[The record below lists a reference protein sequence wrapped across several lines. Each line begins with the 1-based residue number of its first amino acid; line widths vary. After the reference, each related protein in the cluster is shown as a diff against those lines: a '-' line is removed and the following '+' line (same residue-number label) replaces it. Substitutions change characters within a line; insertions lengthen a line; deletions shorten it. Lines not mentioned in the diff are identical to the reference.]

1 MPTVNSPYPIIPWP
15 LLRKVERAE
24 GAYLY
29 MDDGR
34 RILDAAGGAI
44 VTNIGHGRAEV
55 AQAVA
60 EATQREGYVIPP
72 WLTPSRERLM
82 ERLAAD
88 WLPAEFTRVHLTCG
102 GSEGIETAMKVA
114 LQYHYLRG
122 HPEKSEIVG
131 HSVSYHGTT
140 LATTAVGGHEARK
153 FGLAHAL
160 PKYPSSPTPDP
171 LRCPGDDP
179 GSYYVDAFERTIER
193 EGPERVAAFL
203 AEPIIG
209 ASGGAI
215 VPPDTYWPA
224 VRRICDAND
233 ILLIADEVMTGFGR
247 TGRAFG
253 YQHWPATPDIIV
265 SGKGLTGGYA
275 PLTGIFA
282 TDAVVA
288 PLADA
293 GISVMFHTF
302 AAHPGACAA
311 ADKVLEIMTRE
322 DLVARA
328 ARMGDELR
336 GSLSAALSNHPHVA
350 EVRGR
355 GLLIGVEVV
364 KDRATLERFPREDNI
379 TARVVDAA
387 LTRGVFFYGG
397 GTGAVR
403 DVIVLGPP
411 FTIDGNDV
419 DQMVAALSGAIDDV
433 TRAG

>member
-1 MPTVNSPYPIIPWP
+1 MNNPYPIIPWP
-15 LLRKVERAE
+15 LRRKIERAQ

-29 MDDGR
+29 ADDGR
-34 RILDAAGGAI
+34 AILDAAGGAI
-44 VTNIGHGRAEV
+44 VTNVGHGRAEV
-55 AQAVA
+55 VEAVA
-60 EATQREGYVIPP
+60 EATLQEGYVIPP
-72 WLTPSRERLM
+72 WLTPTRERLM
-82 ERLAAD
+82 KRLLAD
-88 WLPAEFTRVHLTCG
+88 WLPAEFKHVHLTCG
-102 GSEGIETAMKVA
+102 GSEGVETAMKIA
-114 LQYHYLRG
+114 LQYHYARG
-122 HPEKSEIVG
+122 RPEKSKIVG

-140 LATTAVGGHEARK
+140 LATTAVGGHEGRR

-160 PKYPSSPTPDP
+160 PEYPSSPMPDP
-171 LRCPGDDP
+171 LRCPADDP
-179 GSYYVDAFERTIER
+179 AGYYVEAFEKTIER
-193 EGPERVAAFL
+193 EGPERVAAFVG
-203 AEPIIG
+203 EPIIG
-209 ASGGAI
+209 ASGGAV
-215 VPPDTYWPA
+215 VPPEDYWPA
-224 VRRICDAND
+224 VRRICDDND
-233 ILLIADEVMTGFGR
+233 VLLIADEVMTGFGR
-247 TGRAFG
+247 TGLAFG
-253 YQHWPATPDIIV
+253 HQHWPAAPDIFV

-328 ARMGDELR
+328 GRMGDELR
-336 GSLSAALSNHPHVA
+336 SGLSARLSNHPHVA

-364 KDRATLERFPREDNI
+364 KDRATLERFPKEANV
-379 TARVVDAA
+379 TARVVNSA
-387 LTRGVFFYGG
+387 LDRGVFFYGG

-411 FTIDGNDV
+411 LTIDGNHV
-419 DQMVAALSGAIDDV
+419 DQMIAALSGAIDDV
-433 TRAG
+433 TRSA

>member
-1 MPTVNSPYPIIPWP
+1 MNNPYPIIPWP
-15 LLRKVERAE
+15 LVRKMERAE
-24 GAYLY
+24 GVYLY
-29 MDDGR
+29 SDDGR

-44 VTNIGHGRAEV
+44 VTNIGHGREEVVQAIAEV
-55 AQAVA
+55 
-60 EATQREGYVIPP
+60 TRREGYVIPP

-82 ERLAAD
+82 ERLQAD
-88 WLPAEFTRVHLTCG
+88 WLPAEFTHAHLTCG
-102 GSEGIETAMKVA
+102 GSEGIETAMKMA
-114 LQYHYLRG
+114 LQYHYARG
-122 HPEKSEIVG
+122 RPEKSRIVG

-160 PKYPSSPTPDP
+160 PEHPTSPTPDP

-179 GSYYVDAFERTIER
+179 ASYYIEAFERTIGR
-193 EGPERVAAFL
+193 EGPEHIAAFV

-209 ASGGAI
+209 ASAGAI
-215 VPPDTYWPA
+215 VPPDDYWPA

-233 ILLIADEVMTGFGR
+233 ILLIGDEVMTGFGR
-247 TGRAFG
+247 TGREFG
-253 YQHWPATPDIIV
+253 HQHWPVAPDIFV

-293 GISVMFHTF
+293 GMTVMFHTF

-322 DLVARA
+322 NLVARA
-328 ARMGDELR
+328 ARVGDELR
-336 GSLSAALSNHPHVA
+336 SGLSAALSNHPHVA

-355 GLLIGVEVV
+355 GLLIGVELVQ
-364 KDRATLERFPREDNI
+364 DRATLERFPKEANV
-379 TARVVDAA
+379 TAHVVTSA
-387 LTRGVFFYGG
+387 LGRDVFVYGG
-397 GTGAVR
+397 GTGVAR

-411 FTIDGNDV
+411 LTIDGNHV
-419 DQMVAALSGAIDDV
+419 DQIIAALSGAIDDA
-433 TRAG
+433 TRSS

>member
-1 MPTVNSPYPIIPWP
+1 MSSSYPIIPWTHS
-15 LLRKVERAE
+15 RRVERAE

-29 MDDGR
+29 MDGR

-55 AQAVA
+55 VAAVA

-72 WLTPSRERLM
+72 WLTPTRERLM
-82 ERLAAD
+82 DRLAAD
-88 WLPAEFTRVHLTCG
+88 WLPVEFTHTHLTCG

-114 LQYHYLRG
+114 LQYHYARG
-122 HPEKSEIVG
+122 RPEKSKIVG

-140 LATTAVGGHEARK
+140 LATTGVGGHEARR

-160 PKYPSSPTPDP
+160 PEYPSSPTPDP
-171 LRCPGDDP
+171 LRCPGGDP
-179 GSYYVDAFERTIER
+179 ASYYVDAFERMIER
-193 EGPERVAAFL
+193 EGPERIAAFVG
-203 AEPIIG
+203 EPIIG

-224 VRRICDAND
+224 VRRICDEND

-247 TGRAFG
+247 TGLAFG
-253 YQHWPATPDIIV
+253 HQHWPVAPDIFV

-288 PLADA
+288 PLADE
-293 GISVMFHTF
+293 GMTVMFHTF
-302 AAHPGACAA
+302 AAHSGACAA

-328 ARMGDELR
+328 ARMGAELQ
-336 GSLSAALSNHPHVA
+336 GGLSAALSNHPHVA

-355 GLLIGVEVV
+355 GLLIGVEIVQ
-364 KDRATLERFPREDNI
+364 DRASLERFPREAGV
-379 TARVVDAA
+379 TGRVVNAA
-387 LTRGVFFYGG
+387 LDRGVFFYGG
-397 GTGAVR
+397 GTGQVR

-411 FTIDGNDV
+411 FTIDENQV
-419 DQMVAALSGAIDDV
+419 DMMIDALSGAIDDA
-433 TRAG
+433 TRAA

>member
-1 MPTVNSPYPIIPWP
+1 MATVNSPYPIIPWP

-29 MDDGR
+29 TDGGR

-72 WLTPSRERLM
+72 WLTPSRERLLD
-82 ERLAAD
+82 RLVAD

-102 GSEGIETAMKVA
+102 GSEGIETAMKIA
-114 LQYHYLRG
+114 LQYHYARG
-122 HPEKSEIVG
+122 HPEKFEIVG

-140 LATTAVGGHEARK
+140 LATTAVGGHEARR
-153 FGLAHAL
+153 FGLTHAL
-160 PKYPSSPTPDP
+160 PKYPTSPSPDP

-193 EGPERVAAFL
+193 EGPERIAAFV

-209 ASGGAI
+209 ASGGAV

-224 VRRICDAND
+224 VRRICDAHD

-247 TGRAFG
+247 TGLAFG
-253 YQHWPATPDIIV
+253 HQHWPATPDIMV

-275 PLTGIFA
+275 PLTGVFA

-293 GISVMFHTF
+293 GISVMFNTF

-336 GSLSAALSNHPHVA
+336 GSLSAALSNHRNVA

-364 KDRATLERFPREDNI
+364 KDRATLERFPREDNV
-379 TARVVDAA
+379 TARVINAA
-387 LTRGVFFYGG
+387 LARDVFFYGG

-411 FTIDGNDV
+411 FTIDGNHV

-433 TRAG
+433 TGAA

>member
-1 MPTVNSPYPIIPWP
+1 MSSSYPIIPWT
-15 LLRKVERAE
+15 LSRKVERAE
-24 GAYLY
+24 GVYLH
-29 MDDGR
+29 MDGR

-55 AQAVA
+55 VEAVA
-60 EATQREGYVIPP
+60 EATMREGYVIPP
-72 WLTPSRERLM
+72 WLTPTRERLM
-82 ERLAAD
+82 DRLAAD
-88 WLPAEFTRVHLTCG
+88 WLPAGFTHVHLTCG

-114 LQYHYLRG
+114 LQYHYARG
-122 HPEKSEIVG
+122 RPEKSRIVG

-140 LATTAVGGHEARK
+140 LATTGVGGHEARR

-160 PKYPSSPTPDP
+160 PEYPSSPTPDS

-179 GSYYVDAFERTIER
+179 ESYYVDAFERTIKR
-193 EGPERVAAFL
+193 EGPERIAAFIG
-203 AEPIIG
+203 EPIIG

-224 VRRICDAND
+224 VRRICDEND

-247 TGRAFG
+247 TGLAFG
-253 YQHWPATPDIIV
+253 HQHWPVAPDIFV

-282 TDAVVA
+282 TDDVVA
-288 PLADA
+288 PLADE
-293 GISVMFHTF
+293 GMTVMFHTF
-302 AAHPGACAA
+302 AAHSGACAA

-336 GSLSAALSNHPHVA
+336 NGLSAALSNHPHVA
-350 EVRGR
+350 DVRGR
-355 GLLIGVEVV
+355 GLLIGVEIVQ
-364 KDRATLERFPREDNI
+364 DRATLERFPREAGV
-379 TARVVDAA
+379 TGRVVNAA
-387 LTRGVFFYGG
+387 LDRDVFFYGG
-397 GTGAVR
+397 GTGKVR

-411 FTIDGNDV
+411 FIVDENHV
-419 DQMVAALSGAIDDV
+419 DQMVTVLSEAIDEV
-433 TRAG
+433 TRAA